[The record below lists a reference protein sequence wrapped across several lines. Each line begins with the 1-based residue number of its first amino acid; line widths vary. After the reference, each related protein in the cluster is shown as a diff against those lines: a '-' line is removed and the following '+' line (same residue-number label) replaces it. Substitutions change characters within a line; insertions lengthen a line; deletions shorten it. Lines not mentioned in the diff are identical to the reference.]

1 MRQGQPNNN
10 NKRMRG
16 RNNNRKGPNPL
27 TRSFESNGPDV
38 KIRGTAL
45 HVAEKYLQLARDAQ
59 SSGDRVAGENYLQH
73 AEHYFRIVAAAQ
85 AQLPQPQQTF
95 RSDDDEG
102 DDEDDRAN
110 GYGDGERLPHQQQA
124 AQPGYGLSDPQ
135 PYLNGGNG
143 QGPQGGP
150 QGHQPGADGGQQG
163 DEQRFDG
170 QGGQHRDNRDNRD
183 HGGFRGRRRRP
194 FRGDRFVGNDQREQG
209 GGDSNPGGNQP
220 GPSAGPVED

>member
-1 MRQGQPNNN
+1 MRQGQQNN

-16 RNNNRKGPNPL
+16 RNRKGPNPL

-45 HVAEKYLQLARDAQ
+45 HIAEKYLQLARDAQ

-85 AQLPQPQQTF
+85 ALLPQAQQTF
-95 RSDDDEG
+95 RNDDDEG
-102 DDEDDRAN
+102 DDDDDRAN

-150 QGHQPGADGGQQG
+150 QQGHQPGVDGGQG
-163 DEQRFDG
+163 DEPRFDN
-170 QGGQHRDNRDNRD
+170 QGGQHREHRDNRD

-194 FRGDRFVGNDQREQG
+194 YRGDRFGGGGNDQREQS
-209 GGDSNPGGNQP
+209 GGDNNHGGNQP
-220 GPSAGPVED
+220 SPGTGPVED